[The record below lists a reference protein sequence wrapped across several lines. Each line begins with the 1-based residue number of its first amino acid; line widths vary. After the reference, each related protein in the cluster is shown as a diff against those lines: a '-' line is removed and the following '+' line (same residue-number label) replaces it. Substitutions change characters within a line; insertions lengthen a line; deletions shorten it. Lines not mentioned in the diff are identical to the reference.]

1 MSFRLSHTG
10 LDWSLHRINE
20 YKRVCWVHDDEGGKH
35 LNPVTNKFIFATRNV
50 GMSRITVN
58 NAEEF
63 YPRVLEAD
71 LVLNEDTDV
80 TLDDVV
86 RHIGLAT
93 NAAIKTRAKFKSD
106 LIQQI
111 EKHAK
116 ALWTTDERKR
126 SRERFIQRMEQ
137 KVGNGEAE
145 RR

>member
-35 LNPVTNKFIFATRNV
+35 LNPVTNKFIFATMYI
-50 GMSRITVN
+50 GMNRIPAN
-58 NAEEF
+58 NYEEF
-63 YPRVLEAD
+63 YRRVLEAD

>member
-1 MSFRLSHTG
+1 
-10 LDWSLHRINE
+10 
-20 YKRVCWVHDDEGGKH
+20 
-35 LNPVTNKFIFATRNV
+35 
-50 GMSRITVN
+50 MSRITVN

-63 YPRVLEAD
+63 YRRVLEAD

-93 NAAIKTRAKFKSD
+93 NAAIKTRAKFKAD